1 MTRSR
6 IAALT
11 SLYLLVVCAVGMLH
25 PVRNALVLGA
35 LGGTAFYKVYVA
47 SALVAVAVVP
57 FGRLAARVPQQ
68 RLTPAVAG
76 VFVANLLIFRALF
89 PGGAAFGVLFYAWH
103 DLYAGILTSQFFLV
117 ANTLLDPRS
126 AKTAFPMIVAA
137 GSVGA
142 ALGGAITG
150 FLTPVIGVAN
160 LLLVAAA
167 LTTAFALAIP
177 SVLGTL
183 TPEIQPHVREVGDTG
198 RASLHDV
205 VRNRQIQLIAAAVVL
220 TVLVK
225 QIVDYQFNVATATL
239 GDRDAIS
246 AFQGKFNAAT
256 QWLPLVAAA
265 VIRPALAAWGV
276 GAALLMLPASMIA
289 ANLFVALRGG
299 LVASAVAKGTET
311 TLRYSAERTGREI
324 LYMPV
329 SNKLRVRAKP
339 LIDVALESGLAKA
352 LSAGVIFVLLAT
364 VGPSRL
370 AWWAVALSVAWF
382 AAAIAE
388 RRAYVRALATGLRAP
403 EFEPGVL
410 TALLARTGE
419 LGVRQP
425 VSSGETEARVAAL
438 VATLRDASDP
448 RVRQRT
454 VRALREEGGPDAI
467 AALLHV
473 AAGSAFELP
482 LRTDALHALR
492 RVHDEASDARVD
504 EATVQKVVTEHLDAA
519 ERYASAGAALRNG
532 SDGDHARLL
541 RQSVGE
547 AWETRQAAVFD
558 GIAVM
563 HDPRVVDGCYRA
575 IIGSDERRRA
585 EAIELI
591 EESGSRHVV
600 RRFDPIL
607 RPSPDYASFASS
619 RPGADIVAALR
630 DDDDAWVAQC
640 AAYREHNGKG
650 TEPMEVIERVFLLQ
664 RVDVFA
670 DTPSHHLARIALLAK
685 EVEADAG
692 ATLLH
697 ASEKADAMY
706 VVIEGELRAER
717 SGRFSRSLGP
727 GEGVGALAILD
738 EAPVGLEVQV
748 ARKSRLLRIT
758 RRDLRDLLLD
768 YPDLAVSLLRGMATR
783 LRWLVELTVSD
794 VAPNARTMR
803 LPMGDR
809 GLEQQAP
816 PP

>member
-1 MTRSR
+1 MARSR

-11 SLYLLVVCAVGMLH
+11 SLYLLVVCAVGMLL

-47 SALVAVAVVP
+47 SALVAVAAVP
-57 FGRLAARVPQQ
+57 FGRLAARIPQQ
-68 RLTPAVAG
+68 SLTPAVAG
-76 VFVANLLIFRALF
+76 VFVANLLVFRVLF

-103 DLYAGILTSQFFLV
+103 DLYAGILTSQFFLA

-142 ALGGAITG
+142 TLGGAITG

-177 SVLGTL
+177 SVLGNL

-198 RASLHDV
+198 RASLREV
-205 VRNRQIQLIAAAVVL
+205 FRNRQIQLIAAAVVL

-225 QIVDYQFNVATATL
+225 QIVDYQFNAATAAL

-265 VIRPALAAWGV
+265 VIRPALAEWGV

-299 LVASAVAKGTET
+299 LAASAVAKGTET

-329 SNKLRVRAKP
+329 STRIRVRAKP

-352 LSAGVIFVLLAT
+352 LSAAVIFVLLAT
-364 VGPSRL
+364 VGASRL
-370 AWWAVALSVAWF
+370 AWWAVGLSVVWLG
-382 AAAIAE
+382 AAIAE
-388 RRAYVRALATGLRAP
+388 RRAYVRALATGLQAP
-403 EFEPGVL
+403 QLEPGVL

-419 LGVRQP
+419 LDVRRP
-425 VSSGETEARVAAL
+425 VPAGETEARVAAL
-438 VATLRDASDP
+438 VATLHDASDP
-448 RVRQRT
+448 RARQRA
-454 VRALREEGGPDAI
+454 VRALREEGGPEAI
-467 AALLHV
+467 AALLEV
-473 AAGSAFELP
+473 AAGRAFDLA

-492 RVHDEASDARVD
+492 RVHDDAADTRVD
-504 EATVQKVVTEHLDAA
+504 EAIVQQLVTEHLGAA

-532 SDGDHARLL
+532 SNGDHARLL

-558 GIAVM
+558 GIAVI

-575 IIGSDERRRA
+575 IIGSDDRRRA

-607 RPSPDYASFASS
+607 RPSPDYASLATSS
-619 RPGADIVAALR
+619 RRANVVAALR

-640 AAYREHNGKG
+640 AAYCENNGRG
-650 TEPMEVIERVFLLQ
+650 ADPMEVIERVFLLQ
-664 RVDVFA
+664 RVDVFS
-670 DTPSHHLARIALLAK
+670 DTPSHYLARIAALAK
-685 EVEADAG
+685 EVEADGG
-692 ATLLH
+692 ATLLRD
-697 ASEKADAMY
+697 SEKADAMY
-706 VVIEGELRAER
+706 VVIDGELRAER
-717 SGRFSRSLGP
+717 RGRFSRAVGP
-727 GEGVGALAILD
+727 GEAVGALAILD
-738 EAPVGLEVQV
+738 DAPAGVDVHA
-748 ARKSRLLRIT
+748 ARESRLLRLT

-783 LRWLVELTVSD
+783 LRWLVELAVSD
-794 VAPNARTMR
+794 VAPNARVMR
-803 LPMGDR
+803 VPMGDR